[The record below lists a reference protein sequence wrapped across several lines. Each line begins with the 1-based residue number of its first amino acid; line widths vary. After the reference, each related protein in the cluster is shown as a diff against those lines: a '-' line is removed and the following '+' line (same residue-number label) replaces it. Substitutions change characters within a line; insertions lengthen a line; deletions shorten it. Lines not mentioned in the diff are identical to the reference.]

1 MLVCNRYSL
10 RALSGKYRCKC
21 GSEYWS
27 ETIDSVSLAYPQAGR
42 CGCACREGAEPSE
55 RASEGKSGTAVASSW
70 QRSVV
75 DIRARTWFF
84 DGKPLHQPLDEVVTC
99 NTQAAYCSVLA
110 VMAAYAYSTTQV
122 PMALTHERWGDRGEK
137 LFLAAHGYPALR
149 VLHLPHQPL
158 HLRQKINVTIG
169 YYGSLGVSRA
179 AFSLSR
185 HS

>member
-1 MLVCNRYSL
+1 MRIGYCE
-10 RALSGKYRCKC
+10 AKLS
-21 GSEYWS
+21 
-27 ETIDSVSLAYPQAGR
+27 IVSLAYPQAER
-42 CGCACREGAEPSE
+42 CGCACRRETLSRVEPSRASE
-55 RASEGKSGTAVASSW
+55 RASERGKEGKSDTAAKSSRQW
-70 QRSVV
+70 SVV

-158 HLRQKINVTIG
+158 HLRQRSTRRTIIVT
-169 YYGSLGVSRA
+169 V
-179 AFSLSR
+179 
-185 HS
+185 H